1 MAKDSRVTGTN
12 LEQNGW
18 DNKLKRAAE
27 GDDIFS
33 GFRGDIKG
41 EGSSSVLSGSIIEV
55 MKIKGKTSHVM
66 GLIKSLNGS
75 GKAGRTPVA
84 GTEEKLDTLDF
95 TAYGNEWKHGVNAD
109 KFGIDAVANE
119 PYALLKIAVP
129 LLGEYMEKYKGT
141 HRREAII
148 QRVSSN
154 LTVAPSSQAQ
164 HINANVFMAGVAL
177 ASQPDYSDTLATYT
191 TNINTVA
198 QASGSAYQLTKA
210 NVRKLEQWVTS
221 NKRIRPISNMNEYG
235 ASGKYIV
242 TVPTNQKY
250 VLMDDDTGLGKYFQ
264 QSAKPEKVLPGWIG
278 AYGRFVFVEDMRSAT
293 ATVNPGANA
302 GITFSYTTVDDSRP
316 VAGTN
321 VHDVVMVLGSSTAV
335 ELELEALHLEKDKTV
350 EYGRED
356 RTAAFANYGVQLIE
370 WQDGT
375 DVRTNYGSAIVL
387 CTSV

>member
-33 GFRGDIKG
+33 AFRGDIKG
-41 EGSSSVLSGSIIEV
+41 EGKSSVLSGSIFEV
-55 MKIKGKTSHVM
+55 KKLKGKTSHVM

-75 GKAGRTPVA
+75 GKAGRTPVS
-84 GTEEKLDTLDF
+84 GTEEKLETLDF
-95 TAYGNEWKHGVNAD
+95 TAYGNEWKKGVTAE

-177 ASQPDYSDTLATYT
+177 TSQPAYSDTLATYT

-198 QASGSAYQLTKA
+198 QASGANYQLTKA

-235 ASGKYIV
+235 ANGKYIV

-250 VLMDDDTGLGKYFQ
+250 VLMDDEAGLGKYFQ

-278 AYGRFVFVEDMRSAT
+278 EYGRFVFVEDMRSVV

-302 GITFSYTTVDDSRP
+302 GITFTYTTVEDSRP
-316 VAGTN
+316 VAGAN
-321 VHDVVMVLGSSTAV
+321 KHDIVMVFGASAAV
-335 ELELEALHLEKDKTV
+335 ELELESLHLEKDPTV

-356 RTAAFANYGVQLIE
+356 RTAAFANYGVQLYE

-375 DVRTNYGSAIVL
+375 DVRHNYGSAIVF